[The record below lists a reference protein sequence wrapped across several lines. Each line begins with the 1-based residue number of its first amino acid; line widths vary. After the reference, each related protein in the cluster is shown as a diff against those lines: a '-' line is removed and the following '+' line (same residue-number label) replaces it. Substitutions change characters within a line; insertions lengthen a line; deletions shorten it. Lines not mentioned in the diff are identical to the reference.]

1 MTRVLLTGFEPF
13 GGETINPSWQV
24 AQALD
29 RQLIGGAQVVARELP
44 CVFGAS
50 LQALDAALAEFKPTL
65 VIALGQA
72 AGRCDLSFERV
83 AINLDDARI
92 PDNAGAQPVDCRV
105 IDGAPAAYFASLPV
119 KAIVAAL
126 RERGIPASLS
136 MSAGG
141 FVCNHLFFG
150 LLHRLT
156 TRPGVR
162 GGFVH
167 LPLLPEQAARHP
179 GQPSLPLAMMVD
191 AIRAAIEI
199 GFATD
204 ASRTTIS
211 AAASGGAAVQGV
223 L

>member
-1 MTRVLLTGFEPF
+1 MKVLLTGFEPF
-13 GGETINPSWQV
+13 GGETINPSWRV

-29 RQLIGGAQVVARELP
+29 GKRIGGAQVVARELP
-44 CVFGAS
+44 CVFGAA
-50 LQALDAALAEFKPTL
+50 LQMLDAALDELRPSL

-83 AINLDDARI
+83 AINLDDA
-92 PDNAGAQPVDCRV
+92 PCADNVGVQPVDCRV
-105 IDGAPAAYFASLPV
+105 IEGAPTAYLTSLPV
-119 KAIVAAL
+119 KAIVGAL

-162 GGFVH
+162 GGLVH

-179 GQPSLPLAMMVD
+179 GQPSLPLAVMLD
-191 AIRAAIEI
+191 GIRAAIDI
-199 GFATD
+199 GLATD
-204 ASRTTIS
+204 APRTTIS
-211 AAASGGAAVQGV
+211 PAGSGGAAVQGV

>member
-1 MTRVLLTGFEPF
+1 MKRPLRVLLTGFEPF
-13 GGETINPSWQV
+13 GGETINPSWL
-24 AQALD
+24 AARALD
-29 RQLIGGAQVVARELP
+29 GERIGGALVIAREIP
-44 CVFGAS
+44 CVFDAA
-50 LQALDAALAEFKPTL
+50 LEALDAALADTDPLL

-92 PDNAGAQPVDCRV
+92 ADNAGAQPIDRRV
-105 IDGAPAAYFASLPV
+105 IDDAPAAYFSSLPV
-119 KAIVAAL
+119 KAIVGVL
-126 RERGIPASLS
+126 RQRGIPASLS

-150 LLHRLT
+150 LMHRLA

-179 GQPSLPLAMMVD
+179 GQPSLPLPTLVD
-191 AIRAAIEI
+191 GLRVAIETAL
-199 GFATD
+199 ATSVD
-204 ASRTTIS
+204 LRVA
-211 AAASGGAAVQGV
+211 GGEIA
-223 L
+223 

>member
-1 MTRVLLTGFEPF
+1 MRVLVTGFEPF
-13 GGETINPSWQV
+13 GGETINPSWLV

-29 RQLIGGAQVVARELP
+29 GERIGGVPVAALQLP
-44 CVFGAS
+44 CIFDAS
-50 LQALDAALAEFKPTL
+50 LRAMDTAIDEFEPTL

-92 PDNAGAQPVDCRV
+92 PDNAGAQPVDRRV
-105 IDGAPAAYFASLPV
+105 IDGAPAAYFTSLPV
-119 KAIVAAL
+119 KAIVSAL
-126 RERGIPASLS
+126 RQRGIPASLS

-150 LLHRLT
+150 LMHRLAA
-156 TRPGVR
+156 RPGVR

-167 LPLLPEQAARHP
+167 LPLLPEQAVRYP
-179 GQPSLPLAMMVD
+179 GQPSLALALMVEGMRC
-191 AIRAAIEI
+191 AI
-199 GFATD
+199 GVATAQD
-204 ASRTTIS
+204 TR
-211 AAASGGAAVQGV
+211 